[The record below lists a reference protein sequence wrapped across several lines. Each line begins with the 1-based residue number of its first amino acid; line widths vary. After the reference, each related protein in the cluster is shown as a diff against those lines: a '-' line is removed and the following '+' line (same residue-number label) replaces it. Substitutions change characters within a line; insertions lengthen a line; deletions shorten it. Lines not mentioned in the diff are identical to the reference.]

1 MIQSKKSR
9 RTTRWHKLGQT
20 MLIHPKIET
29 RGRTRGRPGERAF
42 TLAEVI
48 LAMGI
53 GGVVFVTLYLGLAR
67 GFNSVESANLQLRA
81 TQILAETI
89 EVSRVATWTQVT
101 NGFLPQT
108 FTAFEVPGT
117 NNGTGSGTVFRGTVT
132 VGNVTGVSAAY
143 ANTMRRIT
151 VGLTWVNGGITNQ
164 ETMQTLVSYY
174 GMQNYLN

>member
-1 MIQSKKSR
+1 
-9 RTTRWHKLGQT
+9 
-20 MLIHPKIET
+20 
-29 RGRTRGRPGERAF
+29 
-42 TLAEVI
+42 
-48 LAMGI
+48 
-53 GGVVFVTLYLGLAR
+53 
-67 GFNSVESANLQLRA
+67 
-81 TQILAETI
+81 
-89 EVSRVATWTQVT
+89 VSRVATWTQVT

-143 ANTMRRIT
+143 ANSMRNIT